1 MPESPPGRCQ
11 LHGAQ
16 CHQWAAGPATLVTP
30 MTIEIEAPNWL
41 PRLINWLAVV
51 VLLSLG
57 VLL

>member
-1 MPESPPGRCQ
+1 
-11 LHGAQ
+11 
-16 CHQWAAGPATLVTP
+16 

-41 PRLINWLAVV
+41 PRFINWLAVL